1 MLKSIFKIK
10 DTVDIF
16 VSATES
22 AEKFL
27 LTFHKMTT
35 RARTEILVS
44 KDVVE
49 LLALIDGK
57 TSIFNILE
65 KMGGSNHASAFYL
78 IKFLVANK
86 IIFDVD
92 EIESPDLRY
101 KRQISYFDDLVTN
114 KSGSESQKILQSKKV
129 VVLGCGAVG
138 GDIVEILAR
147 AGVENFILLD
157 HKKINLSNTR
167 THLFASNDALNKQKI
182 VALSEF
188 IKKINAKS
196 TITIVNELI
205 HPHTDLSKIIPCET
219 DIVINSC
226 DEPYIG
232 YTSLKIG
239 RFLQNF
245 NIPLYVAGGFDAHL
259 MSSGELIFPPP
270 HTMYKLCATNF
281 Q

>member
-1 MLKSIFKIK
+1 MLKSIYKIK

-16 VSATES
+16 VSTTES

-44 KDVVE
+44 KDIVE

-57 TSIFNILE
+57 KSILNILE
-65 KMGGSNHASAFYL
+65 EMGGFDHASAFHL
-78 IKFLVANK
+78 IKFLVNHK
-86 IIFDVD
+86 IIIDIS
-92 EIESPDLRY
+92 EIESSDLRY
-101 KRQISYFDDLVTN
+101 KRQISYFDDLITN

-157 HKKINLSNTR
+157 YKKITLSNTR
-167 THLFASNDALNKQKI
+167 THLFASIDTINKPKT

-188 IKKINAKS
+188 IKK
-196 TITIVNELI
+196 
-205 HPHTDLSKIIPCET
+205 
-219 DIVINSC
+219 
-226 DEPYIG
+226 
-232 YTSLKIG
+232 
-239 RFLQNF
+239 
-245 NIPLYVAGGFDAHL
+245 
-259 MSSGELIFPPP
+259 
-270 HTMYKLCATNF
+270 
-281 Q
+281 